1 MKLRFYKYQAT
12 GNDFVMVDNTE
23 GLLRFPE
30 TWVAHICDRHFGV
43 GADGLIA
50 LEKDPEGW
58 VMAYYNADGRP
69 GSFCG
74 NGSRCF
80 ALFMVHEGLADTGY
94 WINYRASDGS
104 HRSRVLSE
112 DVIETEM
119 RVIQP
124 PYPVHLEGLE
134 VQAWLANTGSPHV
147 MVLWPEDPYRMES
160 EAFTS
165 FSKRLRHHPLFQ
177 PGGVNVNLVHAA
189 GSGLWIV
196 RTYERGVEA
205 ETLSCGT
212 GLTATACLARQL
224 GHPSPVT
231 LQTAGGLVQ
240 VETTGQDSALLR
252 GPARRVFE
260 GIWG

>member
-1 MKLRFYKYQAT
+1 MNLRFYKYQAT

-23 GLLRFPE
+23 GLLRFSE
-30 TWVAHICDRHFGV
+30 ALIAHLCDRHFGV

-80 ALFMVHEGLADTGY
+80 ALFMVHRGWAESGS
-94 WINYRASDGS
+94 WIRYRAFDGP

-112 DVIETEM
+112 DVIESEM
-119 RVIQP
+119 RIIKPPQP
-124 PYPVHLEGLE
+124 VFLEGLE
-134 VQAWLANTGSPHV
+134 NQAWQADTGSPHLLI
-147 MVLWPEDPYRMES
+147 LWPEDPYNMES
-160 EAFTS
+160 EAFS
-165 FSKRLRHHPLFQ
+165 SMGRKLRHHPLFQ
-177 PGGVNVNLVHAA
+177 PGGVNVSLVHAGA
-189 GSGLWIV
+189 SGLWIV

-212 GLTATACLARQL
+212 GLTAAAYLAQQL
-224 GHPSPVT
+224 GHSSPVT
-231 LQTAGGLVQ
+231 LQTAGGHVQ
-240 VETTGQDSALLR
+240 VEITGQDGALLR

-260 GIWG
+260 GVWG

>member
-12 GNDFVMVDNTE
+12 GNDFVMVDKRE
-23 GLLRFPE
+23 GLMHFSEAL
-30 TWVAHICDRHFGV
+30 VAHLCNRHFGI

-50 LEKDPEGW
+50 LEKDSEGW

-80 ALFMVHEGLADTGY
+80 ALFLVHQGLADTGT
-94 WINYRASDGS
+94 WIRYRAFDGP

-119 RVIQP
+119 RIIKTPQP
-124 PYPVHLEGLE
+124 VRPEGLE
-134 VQAWLANTGSPHV
+134 ARAWLADTGSPHLL
-147 MVLWPEDPYRMES
+147 VLWPEDPYALDA
-160 EAFTS
+160 EAFS
-165 FSKRLRHHPLFQ
+165 SLGKRLRYHTLFH
-177 PGGVNVNLVHAA
+177 PGGVNVNLIYASTSEPWV
-189 GSGLWIV
+189 V

-212 GLTATACLARQL
+212 GLTAAACLAHHL

-231 LQTAGGLVQ
+231 LQTAGGQVQ
-240 VETTGQDSALLR
+240 VACEGSATAVLR